1 MRAICTLLLFS
12 CAAAAQLRVV
22 ALPSQ
27 SPLVDFRIVFLT
39 GAAYD
44 PADKPGL
51 ANLTASLLAQG
62 GTRELTYKQIVDA
75 MFPMATSVS
84 SQVDK
89 EMVTFYGSTDVH
101 NLDAYYALFRAML
114 LTPGWR
120 DDDLRR

>member
-1 MRAICTLLLFS
+1 MRSLYALLFFS
-12 CAAAAQLRVV
+12 CAAWAQIRVV

-27 SPLVDFRIVFLT
+27 SPLVDFRFVFLT

-62 GTRELTYKQIVDA
+62 GTRELTYKQIVDT

-101 NLDAYYALFRAML
+101 NLDAYYALLRAM
-114 LTPGWR
+114 
-120 DDDLRR
+120 